1 MLSLLELIAYTFTA
15 DSPAVLNAIAL
26 FVVFPAPPSF
36 ILLTKLIPSNVFLLP
51 STTTVS
57 SSVAITANP
66 FFTFLDVIVP
76 CAKSLALS
84 TSVSPIAEAVVASV
98 ALVVSSA
105 FVVASVA
112 LVVSSAF
119 VVASVTLVVSSA
131 FVVAS
136 VTLVVS
142 SAFVVASVALV
153 VSSEDLFSVT
163 TAMKI

>member
-1 MLSLLELIAYTFTA
+1 MNVNDFITVPVSSRPSTTVWPSLSMTFIVLVLSLLELIAYTFTA

-26 FVVFPAPPSF
+26 FVVLPAPPSL
-36 ILLTKLIPSNVFLLP
+36 ILFTKLIPSNVFLLP

-105 FVVASVA
+105 FVVSVSEA
-112 LVVSSAF
+112 LVVCSG
-119 VVASVTLVVSSA
+119 VTSVPLIPPTE
-131 FVVAS
+131 
-136 VTLVVS
+136 T
-142 SAFVVASVALV
+142 
-153 VSSEDLFSVT
+153 SEDL
-163 TAMKI
+163 